1 MANTKITDAMKV
13 SMMADTDSVFIN
25 VGGAIS
31 QMAMSDFRTAL
42 NANDEQVLNDIAF
55 YIDVNKASSKGSTR
69 VDVGG
74 NLGMIDTLFGM
85 RQGVLMNENGQ
96 YVPLNRDD
104 HRYTEDGTLIY
115 DENTGKLLSAYEHL
129 DMMMILPKYYGRVQL
144 VSTGSS
150 TIERSWFSLVPIPG
164 GYEIPKQV
172 VGIYKAANVSS
183 AMRSLPGYVSDNS
196 KSINAFWDLAQA
208 RSNNHGLAN
217 CDFRDWLLFYMMA
230 TYGWRD
236 CQNCKTSDGT
246 LVWGVG
252 LDGTESTASGESTS
266 NVGFTRQQNIKQ
278 GACISLGINDGKAA
292 VTDSIGNTCHSVN
305 VAGFE
310 NPWGQRW
317 EMVQGYCAVD
327 TTVYRWR
334 HNWMPSTDSSITV
347 SGSSQAYV
355 SSAVFDNVEHVE
367 LTRSTSSGYRM
378 NIISGKD
385 GQGTYMFNHS
395 TLSGVSYGDSY
406 SYTSKGQLVLF
417 GGASDYGARC
427 GLAFVGSS
435 NAWSDASSAISAR
448 LAYYGGT
455 ERVTLKQLLK

>member
-1 MANTKITDAMKV
+1 MSKKLTDKDYV
-13 SMMADTDSVFIN
+13 
-25 VGGAIS
+25 S
-31 QMAMSDFRTAL
+31 QMAGSNSIFGNFGGQVGQITLDNFRNAL
-42 NANDEQVLNDIAF
+42 NANDEQVLNNLAF

-115 DENTGKLLSAYEHL
+115 DESTGKLLSAYEHL

-172 VGIYKAANVSS
+172 VGIYKATNVSS
-183 AMRSLPGYVSDNS
+183 AMRSLPGYVNDNS
-196 KSINAFWDLAQA
+196 ESTNAFWNLAQV

-252 LDGTESTASGESTS
+252 LDGTESTASGEST
-266 NVGFTRQQNIKQ
+266 NTVGFTRQQNIKH

-317 EMVQGYCAVD
+317 EIVQGYCAVD

-367 LTRSTSSGYRM
+367 LTRPTSSGYRM

-385 GQGTYMFNHS
+385 GQGTYMFQHS
-395 TLSGVSYGDSY
+395 TLNGVSYGDSY
-406 SYTSKGQLVLF
+406 GYSSNGQLVLF
-417 GGASDYGARC
+417 GGRSYAGASC
-427 GLAFVGSS
+427 GLAYVYSYY
-435 NAWSDASSAISAR
+435 AWSIAYSDFSAR